1 MAALASPLD
10 WPVVVASQSTA
21 SAKPR
26 WRWAPQSAARA
37 AARARAAPHAFSVAA
52 NSSTTNAHSPP
63 GNTAGSKQASASRNT
78 RAASRTESDISLL
91 RDTPINWR
99 RAVTP
104 SPRDGTA
111 TLPEH
116 MFVVKRNPRRGLGLG
131 CRDVQPRSVPEST
144 SESQWRSPGPAHE
157 QVAGNLRRAILAGEL
172 RPGERLPNEAELA
185 ASFNV
190 SRTTIREALGTLVGE
205 RLIEKTRGLAGGSY
219 VTEPS
224 LDQLAETLQIGVQ
237 LLGRSEGFS
246 VEEFIEI
253 RTMLEVPAARLAAER
268 RTDEDIAHLETTIP
282 PLSRAHPDSRGGRTG
297 EVRRHRTENWFHAAV
312 VDTCRNRLLT
322 LAIEPIFLVLQQQM
336 NARSYG
342 PAYHREIVK
351 QHREIVDVIAA
362 GDPDRSG
369 DLMRQHLD
377 WLRPSYAKVWKAPF
391 A

>member
-1 MAALASPLD
+1 MA
-10 WPVVVASQSTA
+10 T
-21 SAKPR
+21 PR
-26 WRWAPQSAARA
+26 
-37 AARARAAPHAFSVAA
+37 
-52 NSSTTNAHSPP
+52 
-63 GNTAGSKQASASRNT
+63 
-78 RAASRTESDISLL
+78 
-91 RDTPINWR
+91 
-99 RAVTP
+99 P
-104 SPRDGTA
+104 SG
-111 TLPEH
+111 LPE
-116 MFVVKRNPRRGLGLG
+116 PSAE
-131 CRDVQPRSVPEST
+131 P
-144 SESQWRSPGPAHE
+144 QWRSPGPAHE
-157 QVAGNLRRAILAGEL
+157 QVAGHLRRAILAGEL
-172 RPGERLPNEAELA
+172 RPAERLPNESELA

-224 LDQLAETLQIGVQ
+224 LDQLTETLQIGVQ

-253 RTMLEVPAARLAAER
+253 RMMLEVPAARLAAQR
-268 RTDEDIAHLETTIP
+268 RTEEDIAHLATTIP
-282 PLSRAHPDSRGGRTG
+282 PLSRAHPDSRTVRAG
-297 EVRRHRTENWFHAAV
+297 EVRRHRAENWFHAAV

-351 QHREIVDVIAA
+351 QHREIVDVIAQ
-362 GDPDRSG
+362 GDADRSG